1 MHPYIGLPC
10 TVKAYG
16 TPEKSWYKPARS
28 GTIVYVG
35 TVTVVEEGD
44 RYEDRPYPVHHA
56 GVGVLFP
63 DGTHEEFELS
73 GVIVDTEAAARLAK
87 AHP

>member
-1 MHPYIGLPC
+1 MERHFYIGMPC
-10 TVKAYG
+10 VVL
-16 TPEKSWYKPARS
+16 PART
-28 GTIVYVG
+28 GIIVYVG

-73 GVIVDTEAAARLAK
+73 GVIVDPTEAAARLAK